1 MNIINEVNRIKQI
14 MFNGGHGETTI
25 TEDLL
30 LEVTIPPLVEKTLRK
45 LKLYKNETNIVS
57 LLNRVETSVGSFEV
71 KLVNFIRRNINSQ
84 AGLRQI
90 RGFFKEA
97 CELNYNFAEDFINL
111 YYKDF
116 ENMLN
121 NQTFDYVYR
130 TIEFNYGK
138 NVADLFAQKLNE
150 GSWIKRLSQNVFN
163 FIKNKSQ
170 QITKRIFPDYKQIQ
184 DKVIEDYKK
193 LLTETDGAKII
204 ELEKSIKQGM
214 DTLNQSKRKYVEEIN
229 KTIEGK
235 IRSGSQTEKREY
247 QKIKN
252 ILDKI
257 KTEKGDWGV
266 IQVSSKFS
274 QEGKIFSDAVKSTFS
289 LEKNIGK
296 LIGKLNIFTRIKNF
310 AKYFAG
316 ELKNNTGNINN
327 SVNTVKETPWY
338 KKLVKFLFFATP
350 RGLPRKDGRINLD
363 NPSAYDEI
371 LKYSGK
377 FGAYRSFAYE
387 LILRG
392 IKFQF
397 YFAILETLMFFFKF
411 WKYDKYIENP
421 CCNEVS
427 ENMLKNNIKSVDE
440 YMEFIENNYTNAPDK
455 IPNCLKNLISKKDDE
470 SAAGMIMFGYY
481 RSQPQERKKWLGVI
495 VQNIMNIDLMK
506 IFTRLIPIARIY
518 EFIDQITYAGEVYLA
533 TGDRTEYENQLE
545 RIRGEQEQMEREL
558 SDIDTTNPNPPEPV
572 PQNFTDDENG
582 LIEYLRTINKEY
594 RSESYLKAEGEAP
607 SEGQDTE
614 YNMYYFENNK
624 WGLAN

>member
-350 RGLPRKDGRINLD
+350 RGLPRIDGRINLD

-440 YMEFIENNYTNAPDK
+440 YMEFIENN
-455 IPNCLKNLISKKDDE
+455 
-470 SAAGMIMFGYY
+470 
-481 RSQPQERKKWLGVI
+481 
-495 VQNIMNIDLMK
+495 
-506 IFTRLIPIARIY
+506 
-518 EFIDQITYAGEVYLA
+518 
-533 TGDRTEYENQLE
+533 
-545 RIRGEQEQMEREL
+545 
-558 SDIDTTNPNPPEPV
+558 
-572 PQNFTDDENG
+572 
-582 LIEYLRTINKEY
+582 
-594 RSESYLKAEGEAP
+594 
-607 SEGQDTE
+607 
-614 YNMYYFENNK
+614 
-624 WGLAN
+624 